1 MSRDATR
8 SRTIA
13 AHSVLA
19 ALREEARSERHF
31 IDDDEP
37 RIPCP
42 MDSAQSRR
50 AAVLEA
56 VK

>member
-19 ALREEARSERHF
+19 ALREEALSERHF

-37 RIPCP
+37 RVPCP

-50 AAVLEA
+50 AAVLEV